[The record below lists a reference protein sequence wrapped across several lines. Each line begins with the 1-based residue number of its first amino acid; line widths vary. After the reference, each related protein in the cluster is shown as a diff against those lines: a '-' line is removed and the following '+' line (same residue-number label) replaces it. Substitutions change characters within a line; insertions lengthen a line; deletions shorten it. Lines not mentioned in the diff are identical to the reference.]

1 LRGSGC
7 RCYGDGKLWQ
17 SRQFASWPTRRWGS
31 CAAHGCC
38 AWCAEWV
45 LAQQASSVV
54 ASTFLCV
61 EVGGLV
67 REFGKWEGGKAI
79 AAAARFEENKNFQSR
94 RGGIARKEG
103 NTHWA
108 DRRSEAGRCGHD
120 VAREARAMR
129 TTSIQHS
136 GKTSTQRRTR
146 ATPPRTKDK
155 QPNFHP
161 SPGETHLKGMKEF
174 KCQNRLYRI
183 DQLDS
188 GSLDA
193 PPNINNRGSHVGIA
207 SAAKRKWNFSQEGTK
222 SRSGVGCGAAKS
234 RSHRLS
240 LALPWQPAGSRRPKR
255 SSGQRRLRARA
266 GRVVGEGATPRRNR
280 DGSNS

>member
-1 LRGSGC
+1 LADEALGLLRSPRLLRVVRGVGACAGIVS
-7 RCYGDGKLWQ
+7 RC
-17 SRQFASWPTRRWGS
+17 F
-31 CAAHGCC
+31 H
-38 AWCAEWV
+38 
-45 LAQQASSVV
+45 
-54 ASTFLCV
+54 FFFCV

-79 AAAARFEENKNFQSR
+79 AAAARFEGNKNFQSR

-136 GKTSTQRRTR
+136 GKTSTQRRTI

-183 DQLDS
+183 DQLDN

-207 SAAKRKWNFSQEGTK
+207 SAAKKKWNFSQ
-222 SRSGVGCGAAKS
+222 A
-234 RSHRLS
+234 
-240 LALPWQPAGSRRPKR
+240 Q
-255 SSGQRRLRARA
+255 A
-266 GRVVGEGATPRRNR
+266 GRERSRGRGWVVGPLNR
-280 DGSNS
+280 DRIVYR